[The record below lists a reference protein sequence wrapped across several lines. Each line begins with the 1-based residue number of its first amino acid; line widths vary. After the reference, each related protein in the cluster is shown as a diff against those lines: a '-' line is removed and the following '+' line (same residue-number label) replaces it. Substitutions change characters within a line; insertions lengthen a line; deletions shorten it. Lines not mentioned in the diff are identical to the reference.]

1 MPTAQQIGLIKIVRS
16 ALTGQA
22 ESLPDGFDFSRCF
35 DTIRRHRIFSMAYTG
50 AVKCGIDETLPVMQ
64 KLFGKTCLEI
74 AKSEQQVWESKRLY
88 DTFIKERI
96 DFLPVKGLKI
106 KSLYPQPD
114 MRYMSDADVLIRECQ
129 REKIETVLLT
139 LGYEKYAESLCEII
153 YNSPGLHLELHKHL
167 IPPDIKDYFAYFG
180 DSFKKAESI
189 DGTSQYALSDN
200 DHFIYIFTHFARH
213 YRGGGIGIKH
223 MTDLW
228 VCKNGMSLDE
238 DYIKTELLK
247 LKLYDFYKNIYNTL
261 ECWFGNGEATDITDH
276 ITETVFASG
285 AYGTATAARLSDAAR
300 RSKGGDVSA
309 AKTSRTL
316 WMLFL
321 PYGIMCIKYPI
332 LKKAPFLL
340 PVFWVVRG
348 IKSLIFRRE
357 KTLSNLKEI
366 GGLSTDEVKRFSD
379 SLHLVGLEFDF

>member
-1 MPTAQQIGLIKIVRS
+1 MPTPQQLGLIKIVRS

-22 ESLPDGFDFSRCF
+22 EVLPDGFDFARCF

-50 AVKCGIDETLPVMQ
+50 AVTCGIDEALPEMQ
-64 KLFGKTCLEI
+64 KLFGKTCLEV
-74 AKSEQQVWESKRLY
+74 ARSEQQVWETGRLY
-88 DTFIKERI
+88 DAFTKEKI
-96 DFLPVKGLKI
+96 DFLPVKGLAI
-106 KSLYPQPD
+106 KALYPQPD
-114 MRYMSDADVLIRECQ
+114 MRYMSDADVLIRENQ
-129 REKIETVLLT
+129 REKIEKILGE

-153 YNSPGLHLELHKHL
+153 YNSAGLHLELHKHL
-167 IPPDIKDYFAYFG
+167 IPPDIKDYFSYFG
-180 DSFKKAESI
+180 DSFKKAEKI
-189 DGTSQYALSDN
+189 DGTSHYRLSDD

-228 VCKNGMSLDE
+228 VCKTGLNLNE
-238 DYIKTELLK
+238 EYIKTELEK
-247 LKLYDFYKNIYNTL
+247 LKLYDFYVNIYKTL
-261 ECWFGNGEATDITDH
+261 DCWFCDGETTEITDH

-300 RSKGGDVSA
+300 RSKNGNISS
-309 AKTSRTL
+309 AKTSRTM

-332 LKKAPFLL
+332 LKKLPFLL

-348 IKSLIFRRE
+348 LNSLVFRRN

-366 GGLSTDEVKRFSD
+366 GGLSADEVKRFSD